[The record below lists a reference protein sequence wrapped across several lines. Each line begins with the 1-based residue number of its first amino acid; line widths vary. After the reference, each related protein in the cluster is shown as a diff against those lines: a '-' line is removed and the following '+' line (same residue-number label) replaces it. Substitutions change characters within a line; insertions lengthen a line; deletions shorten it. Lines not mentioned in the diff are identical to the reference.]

1 VSLRIRLTTNFSQLS
16 SVRVITNS
24 MKEQIDALR
33 RAELGID
40 TAANIETRPEIK
52 PEIVDVIPGEQ
63 HASDKP
69 AKPVKE
75 PAKEPVKEPAQPSQP
90 AEPVEPENSGGDQP

>member
-1 VSLRIRLTTNFSQLS
+1 LS

-52 PEIVDVIPGEQ
+52 PEIVDVIPTDEPKGKK
-63 HASDKP
+63 A
-69 AKPVKE
+69 AKGPTKE
-75 PAKEPVKEPAQPSQP
+75 PIQPVQPTPPALP
-90 AEPVEPENSGGDQP
+90 AEPVEPENTGGEQP